1 MCQQTTVMVA
11 SRNTAEMRS
20 DLHRY
25 VDSLDDKFVA
35 IVHAMMATYMEQQK
49 DDPIIGYSV
58 DGVPMFAS
66 VAKREFKAR
75 LDAVD
80 RGEFITLEELKKE
93 SETWLK
99 GE

>member
-1 MCQQTTVMVA
+1 MA
-11 SRNTAEMRS
+11 SSTTAEMKA

-25 VDSLDDKFVA
+25 IDLLDDKFVA
-35 IVHAMMATYMEQQK
+35 IVHAMVDAYIEQQG
-49 DDPIIGYSV
+49 DDPIIGY
-58 DGVPMFAS
+58 DIEGNPIFAS

-80 RGEFITLEELKKE
+80 RGEYITLEDLKKE

-99 GE
+99 GTE